1 MTKITVK
8 SCAEKLKTDKY
19 TIYEVTDVEGEKYDT
34 NVFFK
39 EGDVVEC
46 ELVPDTSGKGYNPK
60 LKLVKP
66 NNRPFV
72 VKDTKRETAL
82 LAACH
87 NTVQMSAS
95 DVIERADEFYKWLN
109 KK

>member
-1 MTKITVK
+1 MTKITVN
-8 SCAEKLKTDKY
+8 SCKEKLKTDKY
-19 TIYEVTDVEGEKYDT
+19 TIYEVTDVDGKKYDT
-34 NVFFK
+34 NVLFN
-39 EGDVVEC
+39 EGNVVEC
-46 ELVPDTSGKGYNPK
+46 EIVPDTSGKGYNPK

-66 NNRPFV
+66 NNKGFV

-95 DVIERADEFYKWLN
+95 DVIERAEKFYEWLN
-109 KK
+109 RK